1 MLRTQRVRVGRFEP
15 SISRE
20 DRCRDRLEDDSTGV
34 YEDNT
39 SPSLSTTQFYNR
51 QGRRDGVTEEDLG
64 HDEPSEIL
72 GLEYTQRKAEANA
85 LVSRSGNVAIELQA

>member
-1 MLRTQRVRVGRFEP
+1 VLRTQRVRVGRFEP

-34 YEDNT
+34 HEDNT
-39 SPSLSTTQFYNR
+39 SPSLSTTRFYNR
-51 QGRRDGVTEEDLG
+51 QGRRDGVTKEDLG

-72 GLEYTQRKAEANA
+72 GSEHTQRKARATFW
-85 LVSRSGNVAIELQA
+85 LVGADTLL